1 MLHIQVFIPSGLV
14 ITKDT
19 TEMIHRM
26 GHLQG
31 NSPLS
36 LDRPP
41 SRNFHWFNYPAFH
54 ILSHGRFLIFVLF
67 LRLHYIGKLSKSLVL
82 VICLIFSPFPSLEN
96 LHLSSLILPWS
107 FQGPDP
113 VLKLPMSLQ
122 PPVNSL
128 AY

>member
-1 MLHIQVFIPSGLV
+1 
-14 ITKDT
+14 
-19 TEMIHRM
+19 MIHRI

-67 LRLHYIGKLSKSLVL
+67 LKLHYIGKLSKSLVIGNL
-82 VICLIFSPFPSLEN
+82 LNPHPFPLLGESASQFSNTALVFPGTRPCPEATYGLAATSQLISILKALSL
-96 LHLSSLILPWS
+96 
-107 FQGPDP
+107 
-113 VLKLPMSLQ
+113 
-122 PPVNSL
+122 
-128 AY
+128 